1 MELFFSIIELNRM
14 WVYMKRRKCIFRRRN
29 IGITKDRLNNKAY
42 LSGYA
47 LEKQYFT
54 RNRKFGIKDIVLYE
68 LNKRGIT
75 SKMEI
80 INFND
85 ITKTEKVSSV
95 AVFKQREKLSPE
107 IFVDLNDGMMSL
119 FYQSYPEEVITYK
132 NYVLLAI
139 DGSDFE
145 IPNTKNMRK
154 EYNGKQQEQ
163 CARVTVSTCYDVL
176 NKYTVDTIIEN
187 YNHSET
193 DMAIRHYKTIKD
205 KNFFST

>member
-145 IPNTKNMRK
+145 IPNTKNIRK
-154 EYNGKQQEQ
+154 EYNGK
-163 CARVTVSTCYDVL
+163 
-176 NKYTVDTIIEN
+176 
-187 YNHSET
+187 
-193 DMAIRHYKTIKD
+193 
-205 KNFFST
+205 